1 MTEAKCVLASLT
13 GYSLRVINL
22 LTIGYDLPGVLPWAE
37 LANALTN
44 AEDALARL
52 DERLRSSPIRE
63 GWIARTH
70 FQDAAASL
78 WLDGELV
85 PLEDLVLHDARMDV
99 RTPTHAL
106 TRANAVLRARRR
118 IASAEPGWALSPSGL
133 DGLLGR
139 RGSSVVDPKEGRAA
153 GKASDDNFDVREDDR
168 DPDISDDPWDAHMK
182 EIDALV
188 ARSKLAL
195 TVEPAHRAE
204 RHPLVYD
211 LDWDE
216 EAKIAEWRA
225 VVDQTR
231 KLPPVLAAALVARS
245 WNDIAPVQHVP
256 WLGQLLA
263 SALLRARGKTRA
275 HLLCLNIGLRVVP
288 RETRRAP
295 GRTAK
300 LRVLLDA
307 TTAAAESGLKDHD
320 RWLLTRQQLKRKLV
334 GRRSTSKLPALI
346 DLVLA
351 TPIASAGMVAQA
363 LRVTPR
369 AAQDLV
375 AELGL
380 REVTGRGRYRA
391 WGIV

>member
-1 MTEAKCVLASLT
+1 MT
-13 GYSLRVINL
+13 GYKPS
-22 LTIGYDLPGVLPWAE
+22 DVLPWAE
-37 LANALTN
+37 LAGALAN

-85 PLEDLVLHDARMDV
+85 PLEDLVLHDVRMDV
-99 RTPTHAL
+99 RAPTHAL
-106 TRANAVLRARRR
+106 TRANAVLRGRRR
-118 IASAEPGWALSPSGL
+118 IAAADPGWALSPSGL
-133 DGLLGR
+133 AGLLGR
-139 RGSSVVDPKEGRAA
+139 RPADAPNPQEGRAD
-153 GKASDDNFDVREDDR
+153 GKAHDDAENCDVREDR
-168 DPDISDDPWDAHMK
+168 GAPDSGDDAWDAHMK

-195 TVEPAHRAE
+195 SVEPASRAE
-204 RHPLVYD
+204 RQPMVYD

-216 EAKIAEWRA
+216 DARLAEWRM
-225 VVDQTR
+225 VVDQTMQ
-231 KLPPVLAAALVARS
+231 LPPVLAATLVTQA
-245 WNDIAPVQHVP
+245 WDDIAPVQHFP
-256 WLGQLLA
+256 WLGRLLA
-263 SALLRARGKTRA
+263 SALLRAREKTRA

-288 RETRRAP
+288 REVRRAH

-300 LRVLLDA
+300 LRVLLNA
-307 TTAAAESGLKDHD
+307 IASAAEAGLKDHD
-320 RWLLTRQQLKRKLV
+320 RWLLARRQLERKLV

-351 TPIASAGMVAQA
+351 TPIASAGMIAQA

-380 REVTGRGRYRA
+380 REATGRGRYRA
-391 WGIV
+391 WGII